1 MTSKLEIAKGLA
13 RLIPESFRQRLIAG
27 GITGT
32 LALSMGFLYTVEGEV
47 NHVYSDV
54 GGVATVC
61 MGSTIFT
68 DKEHYTQQ
76 ECLEL
81 FQKDAQKHLS
91 TVLAV
96 APADAPQSVV
106 AAMTSVSYNVG
117 QRGFLSSPMRPYL
130 EAGQYQKACE
140 AIVAPHKT
148 SKGVAEGYRATVKLV
163 PHRGLENRRAKEYEL
178 CVSGLQL

>member
-1 MTSKLEIAKGLA
+1 MPSKLEIAKGLA
-13 RLIPESFRQRLIAG
+13 QLIPKSFRERLIAG

-47 NHVYSDV
+47 QHVYSDV

-68 DKEHYTQQ
+68 DKEYYTQQ

-117 QRGFLSSPMRPYL
+117 QRGFLNSPMRPLL
-130 EAGQYQKACE
+130 EQGRYKEACA
-140 AIVAPHKT
+140 AITAPHRT
-148 SKGVAEGYRATVKLV
+148 SKGVAKGYRATVNLQ
-163 PHRGLENRRAKEYEL
+163 PHRGLENRRAKEFEL
-178 CVSGLQL
+178 CVSGLQ

>member
-1 MTSKLEIAKGLA
+1 MLNKLEIAKGLA
-13 RLIPESFRQRLIAG
+13 RLIPEDFRQRLVTA

-47 NHVYSDV
+47 NRVYSDV

-81 FQKDAQKHLS
+81 FQEDAQKHLS

-96 APADAPQSVV
+96 APQDAPQSVV

-117 QRGFLSSPMRPYL
+117 QRGFLNSPMRPLLAEGRY
-130 EAGQYQKACE
+130 EESCA
-140 AIVAPHKT
+140 AITAPHRT
-148 SKGVAEGYRATVKLV
+148 SKGVAKGYRATVNLE
-163 PHRGLENRRAKEYEL
+163 PHRGLENRRAREYEL
-178 CVSGLQL
+178 CVSGLRE

>member
-1 MTSKLEIAKGLA
+1 MSSKLDIMKGLA
-13 RLIPESFRQRLIAG
+13 SLIPESFRQRLIAG

-47 NHVYSDV
+47 NHVYADV

-68 DKEHYTQQ
+68 DKEHYTKQ

-81 FQKDAQKHLS
+81 FQKDTQKHLS

-96 APADAPQSVV
+96 TPQDAPQSVV

-117 QRGFLSSPMRPYL
+117 TGGFLSSPMRPL
-130 EAGQYQKACE
+130 LAAGSYQAACD
-140 AIVAPHKT
+140 AIIAPHKT
-148 SKGVAEGYRATVKLV
+148 SKGVAKGYRATVNLV
-163 PHRGLENRRAKEYEL
+163 PHRGLENRRAKEHAL
-178 CVSGLQL
+178 CVSGLQ